1 MIQFVSLFHIN
12 KNGNERRNIYP
23 ERNIYPMNVQ
33 TNRVLFTK
41 ETSSWF
47 KGLAIIM
54 VILSHYAEWWSW
66 FYTLE
71 GNSEI
76 VRSGISRFGPYGVAI
91 FFLFSGYGLT
101 KSAGNQRIGIS
112 FIAKR
117 LMGVYIPYLIV
128 ALLIELLSDGLQ
140 TAHDFIDLLYAND
153 FWFMTVLFLFYL
165 AFIVIWLI
173 AKHPLI
179 RAIAMTVFTFALNHR
194 LMAMELQ
201 DFWYLSNLAFLIGV
215 IAALYE
221 PFILKIVDKAEIVL
235 CILFGVGSLLTVRV
249 ALFTEQIWATPK
261 DAIQACSY
269 AVLGFTFFVFFF
281 AAKWKW
287 YDKVLRFLGNQSL
300 YLYLTHTF
308 LFMWA
313 VNYFSY
319 NMPIRFLIAAGIT
332 LIASIVLNVI
342 ISGVMRLPKCYIHK

>member
-1 MIQFVSLFHIN
+1 
-12 KNGNERRNIYP
+12 
-23 ERNIYPMNVQ
+23 MNAQ

-101 KSAGNQRIGIS
+101 KSAGDKRIGIS
-112 FIAKR
+112 FIVKR
-117 LMGVYIPYLIV
+117 LTGVYIPYLIV

-173 AKHPLI
+173 TDQRLI
-179 RAIAMTVFTFALNHR
+179 RAIAMTVFTFALNHY
-194 LMAMELQ
+194 LIATESQ
-201 DFWYLSNLAFLIGV
+201 DFWYLSNIAFLIG
-215 IAALYE
+215 ILAALYE
-221 PFILKIVDKAEIVL
+221 PLLLNITDKVGIIL
-235 CILFGVGSLLTVRV
+235 CILFGIGSILSVRA
-249 ALFTEQIWATPK
+249 ALFTQQVWATPE
-261 DAIQACSY
+261 DAIQACGY

-287 YDKVLRFLGNQSL
+287 HDVVLRFLGNHTL

-319 NMPIRFLIAAGIT
+319 DIAIRFVIAAVIT
-332 LIASIVLNVI
+332 LVLSIVLNLI
-342 ISGVMRLPKCYIHK
+342 ISGVMHLLKCCIEKQTTVHSPK